1 MSENTTK
8 KLQSNP
14 KRYDFLIVQ
23 ILSNFSSNMSV
34 GFGLVF
40 LKFSTI
46 AASFPFISQ
55 DLLATINLLDFFLQN
70 GQIVSRQLKG
80 TMLFEVTLPLSC

>member
-14 KRYDFLIVQ
+14 KGYDFLIVQ

-46 AASFPFISQ
+46 AAFFPFISQ
-55 DLLATINLLDFFLQN
+55 DLLATINLLDFLLQN